1 MGNHLT
7 LDPLILPEV
16 SNIDLLFLWLSAW
29 LIDYVWQATARANF
43 NDSIMEKS
51 ILETSPHAFKLDTKV
66 FLTTL
71 ASKNKKLLVVR
82 NVLENIV

>member
-16 SNIDLLFLWLSAW
+16 SDIDLPFLWLSAW
-29 LIDYVWQATARANF
+29 LIDYVWQATAWANF
-43 NDSIMEKS
+43 DDSITEKN
-51 ILETSPHAFKLDTKV
+51 IVETSSHTFKLDTKV

-71 ASKNKKLLVVR
+71 ASKNKKLLVIK
-82 NVLENIV
+82 NVLEKAL